1 MTILQVHSALIP
13 PEISHRVLGLV
24 AAGHD
29 GLHLVEDLAHIG
41 EDLLPGLDADTRQLH
56 ANS

>member
-13 PEISHRVLGLV
+13 QEISHRVLGLA

-29 GLHLVEDLAHIG
+29 GLHLVEDLTQAG
-41 EDLLPGLDADTRQLH
+41 EDLLPGLDADNQHLH
-56 ANS
+56 AIS